1 MIESIER
8 LKQMKNRPWVYRNSV
23 VEILGYADG
32 VGEDG
37 DEVEIYLNDGRT
49 IECRITELSS
59 KLKEFGSA
67 TGTVVVLA
75 HQKLDQVSSMKP
87 NVMEGL
93 RNTVLDSIRR
103 LKKDP
108 GTVNQAKQIFQGV
121 NTMINLA
128 RTELEYRK
136 YMDSSVPNGRVR
148 RK

>member
-8 LKQMKNRPWVYRNSV
+8 LKQMKNRPWVYRNKV
-23 VEILGYADG
+23 VEIIGYADG

-37 DEVEIYLNDGRT
+37 DEIEIYLNDGRT

-59 KLKEFGSA
+59 KLKEFGHA

-75 HQKLDQVSSMKP
+75 HQKLDQVSCMKP
-87 NVMEGL
+87 NVTEEL
-93 RNTVLDSIRR
+93 RDTVLESIRM
-103 LKKDP
+103 LKTDP

-128 RTELEYRK
+128 KAELEYRK
-136 YMDSSVPNGRVR
+136 YIDSSAPNGRGR